1 VSGAELVERAEELV
15 PELAARAAGD
25 WTTTY
30 QPANAAAVRRA
41 ELPTL
46 TVPAAWDGP
55 GGAIGDASAAVR
67 AVARGDASTALIL
80 AMHYIQSAALFHGD
94 PGPRTVALAK
104 AVLADSSLLSGTAS
118 EQRSGPPSRGG
129 RIDTVGRRTAD
140 GCWEL
145 TGRKR
150 YVTGSL
156 ALGHLVVAARV
167 EGEPG
172 LGRFLVPLPADGVTV
187 AENWQAAGLRGS
199 ASNDVVFDAV
209 PLAPDALLER
219 VEPGRPKDPVFS
231 AWWPL
236 MLASVHL
243 GIAEAARAEAYAF
256 TRNPRND
263 GEEGVLADVPRIRER
278 AARIEL
284 EVHRARLLLR
294 DGLDRY
300 DPSGARRD
308 ALTAPQAAAVKLAV
322 HQHATD
328 AADHAGRLI
337 GAASIWLDSPV
348 QRHLRDLR
356 VALHNPPAE
365 DVVLADL
372 GRAVLERE

>member
-1 VSGAELVERAEELV
+1 VTGAELVARAAALV
-15 PELAARAAGD
+15 PELAARAAHD

-30 QPANAAAVRRA
+30 QPANVAAIRAA

-46 TVPAAWDGP
+46 TVPAPWDGP
-55 GGAIGDASAAVR
+55 GGTIGEASAVVR

-80 AMHYIQSAALFHGD
+80 AMHYIQTAALFHGV
-94 PGPRTVALAK
+94 PEPVVPLAK

-129 RIDTVGRRTAD
+129 RIDTVGRRAAD
-140 GCWEL
+140 GRWEL

-156 ALGHLVVAARV
+156 ALDHLVVTARI

-172 LGRFLVPLPADGVTV
+172 LGRFLVALPAAGVTV
-187 AENWQAAGLRGS
+187 EENWQAAGLRGS
-199 ASNDVVFDAV
+199 ASNDVVLDAV
-209 PLAPDALLER
+209 RLAPDALLGR
-219 VEPGRPKDPVFS
+219 VEPGRRADPVHS

-243 GIAEAARAEAYAF
+243 GIAEAARAEAFAF
-256 TRNPRND
+256 TRTPRND
-263 GEEGVLADVPRIRER
+263 GEEGVLADLPRIRER

-300 DPSGARRD
+300 DPTGTRPD
-308 ALTAPQAAAVKLAV
+308 ALTGPQAAAVKLTV

-372 GRAVLERE
+372 GRAVLEGT